1 MSYNAITD
9 AVNSIRKRLRSPIR
23 PKAVSKSSEEFHLV
37 ATKPKGDSE
46 GKFYAHLEERVAKTV
61 PLGKLEKLYHLDFLT
76 FRIVNDYVDGMI
88 GPGFFLEG
96 DKKIVPLLMKWAE
109 KIKLKRIMEEVVRD
123 VFLSGNPWVELGYN
137 EVGNDILK
145 LQTINPKFMDYI
157 RDGKTGYVMIDKKT
171 GEFVGYKRSGGFDW
185 QQVEWKRDKITVGD
199 KVVQR
204 FPKGDGRDRIA
215 HFKLYGLGESYLGT
229 TPLEPCYRQAIIRLN
244 ISRNVGEGAY
254 RSEGLVITVGDET
267 VTPTNDQVDKVSE
280 SFEDIETD
288 TIFAFKFSPKVA
300 VDRLP
305 SPDLQGREQLL
316 YYFADAFCTGMG
328 KPLCLVMESTARGR
342 TTDVEAKGIQYE
354 NTIRALQ
361 ERLAEQIRDKIFYRY
376 MDAKGISREKLS
388 KVIFKTNM
396 PTIKL
401 AKARRIGT
409 LARQSLIRYDP
420 ELEKYLRV
428 LEDLPVTMLD
438 KAIDEWENEGTSPDE
453 EPEKDIKERLSELEE
468 KIEELKNESK

>member
-1 MSYNAITD
+1 MSVITD
-9 AVNSIRKRLRSPIR
+9 AVNSIRKRLISPIK
-23 PKAVSKSSEEFHLV
+23 PKAISKSSEEFHLV
-37 ATKPKGDSE
+37 ATKPKGASE
-46 GKFYAHLEERVAKTV
+46 GRFYAHLEERVVKTV

-96 DKKIVPLLMKWAE
+96 NKKTVALLMKWAE
-109 KIKLKRIMEEVVRD
+109 KVKLKRIMEEIVRD

-157 RDGKTGYVMIDKKT
+157 RDDKTGYVMIDKKT

-185 QQVEWKRDKITVGD
+185 QQVEWKRDKIVVGD

-204 FPKGDGRDRIA
+204 FTTNGNGKDRIA

-254 RSEGLVITVGDET
+254 RSEGLIITVGDEN

-305 SPDLQGREQLL
+305 SPDLTGRESLL
-316 YYFADAFCTGMG
+316 YYFADAFATGMG
-328 KPLCLVMESTARGR
+328 KPLCLLMESLGKGR
-342 TTDVEAKGIQYE
+342 TTDVEAKGIQFE
-354 NTIRALQ
+354 HTIKALQ

-376 MDAKGISREKLS
+376 MDAKKISKDKLEK
-388 KVIFKTNM
+388 VVFKTNM

-401 AKARRIGT
+401 AKARRIAI
-409 LARQSLIRYDP
+409 LARNELIRYDP
-420 ELEKYLRV
+420 ELEKHLRM
-428 LEDLPVTMLD
+428 LEDIPTSMLD
-438 KAIDEWENEGTSPDE
+438 EAIKKWKEDGTLPE
-453 EPEKDIKERLSELEE
+453 ERTEKDIKERLSELEE
-468 KIEELKNESK
+468 EIEELKKS